1 MAKAAE
7 NGDNVNGRMV
17 KGTLGKVM
25 MADIESLGY
34 PLVYKAA
41 VAEAAPPDLDLR
53 EDNVAVRTEV
63 RALTGM
69 QKEALVH
76 YGPSGTVWRLVSDE
90 GPYLN
95 GTDLAPFPLAFYTT
109 GMALSFTE
117 ELLKQAKAAGITL
130 KQVQLTQDNFYTM
143 EGSALRGDMIGGA
156 LPVQMQVVIKADA
169 SPEAICRIV
178 ELAEQSSP
186 AQLYMRQVLMNTFAL
201 GHNGVATPVT
211 NVAPSPADLRQEPSL
226 HLEAA
231 RPLSEDTYLPDIII
245 KQKAAETVFGVEGG
259 AGSSLQA
266 TQKRTLHVR
275 GLCTVRQD
283 GLKEVLVQLFKPLG
297 STFRFIGDDTPQER
311 APASLAYL
319 AAGIGFCFMTQI
331 GRYAHIVKQD
341 LQGYSIVQDTIYR
354 TGTDSAAAYPVD
366 THTFLQTGEDDEAA
380 RRTLYM
386 SERTCFLHA
395 AMRSSNKTQIKVAL
409 NGTEL

>member
-1 MAKAAE
+1 
-7 NGDNVNGRMV
+7 
-17 KGTLGKVM
+17 M
-25 MADIESLGY
+25 MRDIESSGY
-34 PLVYKAA
+34 PLVYKAGVKAA
-41 VAEAAPPDLDLR
+41 VPPGLDVR
-53 EDNVAVRTEV
+53 ADNIAVRAEV
-63 RALTGM
+63 CALTGM

-76 YGPSGTVWRLVSDE
+76 YGPSGTVWRMVSDE

-117 ELLKQAKAAGITL
+117 EVLKQAKAAGITL
-130 KQVQLTQDNFYTM
+130 KQVQLTQDNFFTM

-156 LPVQMQVVIKADA
+156 LPVKMTVEMEADA
-169 SPEAICRIV
+169 SPETICRIV

-186 AQLYMRQVLMNTFAL
+186 AQVYMREVLANTFAL
-201 GHNGVATPVT
+201 AHNGAATPVT
-211 NVAPSPADLRQEPSL
+211 HVAPSPAELREEPTP
-226 HLEAA
+226 HLETAG
-231 RPLSEDTYLPDIII
+231 PLSDDTYVPDIIC
-245 KQKAAETVFGVEGG
+245 KQKAAEAVFGVEGG

-275 GLCTVRQD
+275 GICTVHED

-297 STFRFIGDDTPQER
+297 STFRFIGDDSQQER

-341 LQGYSIVQDTIYR
+341 LQAYSIVQDTVYKI
-354 TGTDSAAAYPVD
+354 GTDSAEAHPVD
-366 THTFLQTGEDDEAA
+366 THTFLRTGEDDESAQ
-380 RRTLYM
+380 RTLYM

-395 AMRSSNKTQIKVAL
+395 AMRGSNKTQISVVL
-409 NGTEL
+409 NGASL

>member
-1 MAKAAE
+1 
-7 NGDNVNGRMV
+7 
-17 KGTLGKVM
+17 
-25 MADIESLGY
+25 
-34 PLVYKAA
+34 
-41 VAEAAPPDLDLR
+41 
-53 EDNVAVRTEV
+53 
-63 RALTGM
+63 M

-95 GTDLAPFPLAFYTT
+95 GTDLAPFPLAFYAT
-109 GMALSFTE
+109 GMALSFIE
-117 ELLKQAKAAGITL
+117 ELLKQAKAAGINL

-156 LPVQMQVVIKADA
+156 LPVKMQVEIGADA
-169 SPEAICRIV
+169 APDAICRIV

-186 AQLYMRQVLMNTFAL
+186 AQVYMREVLANTFAL
-201 GHNGVATPVT
+201 GHNGVVIPAT
-211 NVAPSPADLRQEPSL
+211 NVAPSPAELRKDPIL

-231 RPLSEDTYLPDIII
+231 RPLSDDTFVPDIIV
-245 KQKAAETVFGVEGG
+245 KQKTAEAVFGVEGG

-275 GLCTVRQD
+275 GICTIRED

-297 STFRFIGDDTPQER
+297 STFRFIGDDTEQER

-341 LQGYSIVQDTIYR
+341 LKGYSIVQDTIYKI
-354 TGTDSAAAYPVD
+354 GADSAEAHPVD
-366 THTFLQTGEDDEAA
+366 THTFLQTSEDDEAA
-380 RRTLYM
+380 QRTLYM

-395 AMRSSNKTQIKVAL
+395 AMRGSNKTQISVVL
-409 NGTEL
+409 NGAQL

>member
-1 MAKAAE
+1 M
-7 NGDNVNGRMV
+7 R
-17 KGTLGKVM
+17 
-25 MADIESLGY
+25 DIESSGY
-34 PLVYKAA
+34 PLVYKAGMKTA
-41 VAEAAPPDLDLR
+41 VPPDLNVR
-53 EDNVAVRTEV
+53 ADNIAVRAEV
-63 RALTGM
+63 CALTGM
-69 QKEALVH
+69 QKEALVY
-76 YGPSGTVWRLVSDE
+76 YGPSGTVWRMVSDE

-117 ELLKQAKAAGITL
+117 EVLKQAKAAGIIL
-130 KQVQLTQDNFYTM
+130 KQVKLTQDNFYTM

-156 LPVQMQVVIKADA
+156 LPVKVKVEIEANA
-169 SPEAICRIV
+169 SPEMICHIV

-186 AQLYMRQVLMNTFAL
+186 AQSYMREILTNTFAL
-201 GHNGVATPVT
+201 AHNGAATPVT
-211 NVAPSPADLRQEPSL
+211 NVAPSPADLREEPTP
-226 HLEAA
+226 HLQAA
-231 RPLSEDTYLPDIII
+231 RPLNDEPYLSDIIC
-245 KQKAAETVFGVEGG
+245 KEKAAEALFGVEGG

-275 GLCTVRQD
+275 GICTVRPD

-297 STFRFIGDDTPQER
+297 STFRFIGDDSRQER

-341 LQGYSIVQDTIYR
+341 LRGYSIVQDTIYKI
-354 TGTDSAAAYPVD
+354 GTDSAEAYPVD
-366 THTFLQTGEDDEAA
+366 THTFLETGEDDEAA
-380 RRTLYM
+380 QRTLYM

-395 AMRSSNKTQIKVAL
+395 AMRGSNKTQISVVL
-409 NGTEL
+409 NGTPL